1 MKVLYTST
9 DTGVDK
15 AVGRILDSFPWRE
28 FLPEGRPVLVKV
40 NLTWDYLRPG
50 VNTSPWVV
58 EALCRRLKEHTGQIY
73 LGESSQILVDASKAL
88 RVQRMDA
95 VVERQGL
102 IWHNFSDNPWKEVT
116 VNGLTFGI
124 PDICT
129 KMPVISVPVV
139 KTHYRSVIS
148 VALKH
153 LYGCLN
159 DGRHNYHYRLSDY
172 VVAVN
177 KAIPVKFILADGTV
191 SLEGSGP
198 KPGIPKQTDF
208 LALSTDPVALD
219 HSVAKVMGLDP
230 GKIDSIQK
238 GNGEVGTCA
247 DVENVC
253 ISPLTEVPSFN
264 FKPAEPNFVAKVEK
278 KLRGKKKEKE
288 IPGDGPFIG
297 VMKAGAKRWYNLSY
311 SIFGQKREAEEW
323 KKSLP
328 YGPQWLGEP
337 EEK

>member
-9 DTGVDK
+9 DTGVDN
-15 AVGRILDSFPWRE
+15 AVGRLLDNFRWRE
-28 FLPEGRPVLVKV
+28 LLPEGEDLLIKV

-58 EALCRRLKEHTGQIY
+58 EALCKRLKEHTGQIY
-73 LGESSQILVDASKAL
+73 LGESSQVLVNASKAL

-102 IWHNFSDNPWKEVT
+102 VWHNFSDNPWKKVT
-116 VNGLTFGI
+116 VDGLTFGI
-124 PDICT
+124 PEICT
-129 KMPVISVPVV
+129 KMAVISVPVV

-148 VALKH
+148 VAMKH

-159 DGRHNYHYRLSDY
+159 DGRHNYHHKLTDY
-172 VVAVN
+172 IVAVN

-219 HSVAKVMGLDP
+219 FSVAGVMGIDP
-230 GKIDSIQK
+230 GTIESIQK
-238 GNGEVGTCA
+238 GNGQVGSCN

-253 ISPLTEVPSFN
+253 ISPLEKVPSFI

-278 KLRGKKKEKE
+278 KIRGKKKPQESPK
-288 IPGDGPFIG
+288 DGPFIG
-297 VMKAGAKRWYNLSY
+297 IMKAGAKRWYNLSY

>member
-9 DTGVDK
+9 DTGVDG
-15 AVGRILDSFPWRE
+15 AVGRILDSFPWRD
-28 FLPEGRPVLVKV
+28 LLHEGEDVLIKV

-58 EALCRRLKEHTGQIY
+58 EALCKRLQKHTGQIY
-73 LGESSQILVDASKAL
+73 LGESSQILVNASKAL

-95 VVERQGL
+95 VVDRLGL
-102 IWHNFSDNPWKEVT
+102 KWHNFSDNPWTEVT

-124 PDICT
+124 PEICT
-129 KMPVISVPVV
+129 RMPVVSVPVV

-148 VALKH
+148 VAMKH

-159 DGRHNYHYRLSDY
+159 DGRHNYHYKLPDY
-172 VVAVN
+172 IVAVN

-191 SLEGSGP
+191 SLEGNGP

-219 HSVAKVMGLDP
+219 FSVAAVMGIDP
-230 GKIDSIQK
+230 ATVDSIQL
-238 GNGEVGTCA
+238 GNGQVGSCN
-247 DVENVC
+247 DIENIC
-253 ISPLTEVPSFN
+253 ISPLENIPSFN
-264 FKPAEPNFVAKVEK
+264 FKPAEPNFVAKIEK
-278 KLRGKKKEKE
+278 RIRGKSKEHEPQK
-288 IPGDGPFIG
+288 DSPFIG
-297 VMKAGAKRWYNLSY
+297 IMKAGAKRWYNFSY
-311 SIFGQKREAEEW
+311 SIFGQKREAEKW